1 MNEKELIEEIT
12 RIILTNHYNSSA
24 PHVPKK
30 LVPNEKPPWL
40 TNKNKPA
47 LIQEAPIQEQ
57 QSTKVPKRRSL
68 LSKAEPVWKKLV
80 KECLRVVR

>member
-30 LVPNEKPPWL
+30 LAPNEKPPWL

-47 LIQEAPIQEQ
+47 LNPEASNQEHSSWTNSDIISLVL
-57 QSTKVPKRRSL
+57 QSFFATL
-68 LSKAEPVWKKLV
+68 CYQIA
-80 KECLRVVR
+80 